1 MGKVFVVDS
10 HNAKEVPMAR
20 VVKEYDERYAE
31 FLDVAQRLF
40 YQKGYDQTSI
50 QDIIQEMKVAKG
62 LFYHYFRSKADLL
75 DALIERITDQ
85 AVASLRP
92 WVDDPALDAQTKLR
106 RFFDST
112 QNWKLANKTFM
123 LELTRVL
130 YRDEN
135 TLMRTKIARAG
146 VERIAPLLADILRQ
160 GVAEGVYDVEH
171 PDESAPILLELG
183 QSLANTIV
191 EPLLNPPADAGAL
204 EACLAMLERQVRA
217 HERAMERILG
227 APPGSLVMMT
237 TEQLRSWFT

>member
-1 MGKVFVVDS
+1 M
-10 HNAKEVPMAR
+10 PR

-40 YQKGYDQTSI
+40 YQKGYDQTSV
-50 QDIIQEMKVAKG
+50 QDIIQEMGVAKG

-75 DALIERITDQ
+75 DALIERMADQ
-85 AVASLRP
+85 AVASLQP
-92 WVDDPALDAQTKLR
+92 MVNDPTLDAQTKLH

-112 QNWKLANKTFM
+112 QNWKLANKAFM

-146 VERIAPLLADILRQ
+146 VGRIAPLLADILRQ
-160 GVAEGVYDVEH
+160 GVAEGVYDVQH
-171 PDESAPILLELG
+171 PEESAPILLELG
-183 QSLANTIV
+183 QSLANAMV
-191 EPLLNPPADAGAL
+191 DVLLNPPTAETDL
-204 EACLAMLERQVRA
+204 EASLAALERQVRA

-227 APPGSLVMMT
+227 APPCSIVMMT
-237 TEQLRSWFT
+237 TEQLRAWFA

>member
-1 MGKVFVVDS
+1 M
-10 HNAKEVPMAR
+10 PR
-20 VVKEYDERYAE
+20 VVKEYDERYTE

-50 QDIIQEMKVAKG
+50 QEIIQEMGVAKG

-75 DALIERITDQ
+75 DALIERMTTQ

-92 WVDDPALDAQTKLR
+92 LIEDPTLDAQTKLR

-112 QNWKLANKTFM
+112 QAWKLANKAFM

-135 TLMRTKIARAG
+135 TVMRTKIARAG
-146 VERIAPLLADILRQ
+146 VERIAPLLAEILRQ

-183 QSLANTIV
+183 QSLADTIV
-191 EPLLNPPADAGAL
+191 GPLLNPPREDGAL
-204 EACLAMLERQVRA
+204 EACLATLERQVRA

-227 APPGSLVMMT
+227 APPCSIVMMT